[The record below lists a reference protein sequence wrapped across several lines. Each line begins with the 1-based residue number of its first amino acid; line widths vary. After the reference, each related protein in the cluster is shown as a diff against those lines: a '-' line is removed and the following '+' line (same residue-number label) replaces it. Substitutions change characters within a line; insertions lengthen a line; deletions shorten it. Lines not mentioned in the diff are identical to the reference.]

1 MESALE
7 TANGLPRLST
17 ILILAMSLGSTS
29 YFRELRTIDSATR
42 LRCVSSTLYARRR
55 ASIMRIAGLNGDFG
69 GSTIA
74 TGRKPACSITG
85 SESDWMK
92 AEACGSE
99 NEKPRTQRKVVRISN
114 LDGLGT
120 HSVHRKQWKR

>member
-1 MESALE
+1 MIPMESALE

-42 LRCVSSTLYARRR
+42 VRCESSTLYALRRP
-55 ASIMRIAGLNGDFG
+55 SIMRIAGLNGDFG
-69 GSTIA
+69 GSIIA
-74 TGRKPACSITG
+74 AGRKPACSITG
-85 SESDWMK
+85 SKPDWMK

-99 NEKPRTQRKVVRISN
+99 NEKPRTQRNVVRISS
-114 LDGLGT
+114 LDDF
-120 HSVHRKQWKR
+120 